1 MSRNPETAFLP
12 AALEIQAA
20 PPAPAGRAILWSI
33 LGFFTLAV
41 AWAAFSEVDIVT
53 VAQGRIIPS
62 GHSKTVQPLEIGAV
76 SAIHVVE
83 GQSVLAGDPMIELD
97 PSRVQADVHRLEEE
111 LDAAGRE
118 LLRFRIL
125 SAWLKGDGPPPG
137 EIEKQAGIDLLLIG
151 QWREFE
157 DRLSMLRRERD
168 KRIAERRSAR
178 QQVEK
183 LDAILP
189 IVTRRAD
196 NQKGLAKKKLLP
208 EQQYLET
215 EQERLRI
222 LHDLRTQRGQVEQ
235 FDAGIAELDAQIVFV
250 RSEFRRQTLQSIET
264 AERRCSIARHELTKA
279 RARARAQ
286 IIVAPVDGV
295 VQQLTIHSIGA
306 IVTPAQELMVVV
318 PGQDALEVEA
328 ILENRDIGFVDV
340 GQPAEIKIDAFPFT
354 KYGTIAG
361 EIVDLSNDAVA
372 DDIRGL
378 VYKMRVLM
386 EQSDMSVN
394 GRRVSLSPGMTVT
407 VEAKTGTRRMIEY
420 FLSPL
425 LRYADESVR
434 ER

>member
-1 MSRNPETAFLP
+1 MSRNPETLFLP

-83 GQSVLAGDPMIELD
+83 GQSVRAGDPMIELD

-118 LLRFRIL
+118 RLRLRTL
-125 SAWLKGDGPPPG
+125 SAWLHGNGPPPG
-137 EIEKQAGIDLLLIG
+137 ETEDQAGIDRLLIS

-157 DRLSMLRRERD
+157 DRLSMLGRERD
-168 KRIAERRSAR
+168 KRMAERRSAR
-178 QQVEK
+178 QQVDK

-196 NQKGLAKKKLLP
+196 NQKGLAKQKLLP

-215 EQERLRI
+215 EQERLQI
-222 LHDLRTQRGQVEQ
+222 LHDLRTQRGRVEQ

-250 RSEFRRQTLQSIET
+250 RSEFRRQTLQHIET

-295 VQQLTIHSIGA
+295 VQQLNIHSVGA

-318 PGQDALEVEA
+318 PRQDSLEVEA

-340 GQPAEIKIDAFPFT
+340 GQQAEIKIDAFPFT
-354 KYGTIAG
+354 KYGTLAG

-372 DDIRGL
+372 DEIRGL

-386 EQSDMSVN
+386 ERSDISVN

>member
-1 MSRNPETAFLP
+1 MRRNPETEFLP

-33 LGFFTLAV
+33 LAFFMLAV
-41 AWAAFSEVDIVT
+41 TWASISEVDIVA
-53 VAQGRIIPS
+53 VAQGHIIPS
-62 GHSKTVQPLEIGAV
+62 GHSKRVQPLEIGTV

-83 GQSVLAGDPMIELD
+83 GQNVRAGDPVIELD
-97 PSRVQADVHRLEEE
+97 PSSVQADVHSLEEE

-118 LLRFRIL
+118 LRRFRLL
-125 SAWLKGDGPPPG
+125 SAWLQGDGPRG
-137 EIEKQAGIDLLLIG
+137 EAAHDAGIDPLLNR

-157 DRLSMLRRERD
+157 DRLSVLGRERD
-168 KRIAERRSAR
+168 KHLAERRSAR

-189 IVTRRAD
+189 IVTRRAN
-196 NQKGLAKKKLLP
+196 NQKGLAEQKLLP

-215 EQERLRI
+215 EQQRLQV
-222 LHDLRTQRGQVEQ
+222 LHDLRTQRGRVEQ
-235 FDAGIAELDAQIVFV
+235 FDAGIAELDARVVFV
-250 RSEFRRQTLQSIET
+250 RSEFHRRTLENIEA
-264 AERRCSIARHELTKA
+264 AERRCSVAEHELIKA

-286 IIVAPVDGV
+286 TIVAPVDGV
-295 VQQLTIHSIGA
+295 VQQLSIHSVGA
-306 IVTPAQELMVVV
+306 IVTPAQHLMVVV
-318 PGQDALEVEA
+318 PQQDSLEIEA
-328 ILENRDIGFVDV
+328 ILENKDIGFVDV
-340 GQPAEIKIDAFPFT
+340 GQQTEIKIDAFPFT

-372 DDIRGL
+372 DEIRGL

-386 EQSDMSVN
+386 QRSEMSVN